1 VTMMIPLFK
10 THELKDDASK
20 GIEVNGKSLFAVRKN
35 GEIYLYWNRCP
46 HIGTPLD
53 WEEDKFLDADNA
65 LIQCATHGALFE
77 IDSGRCLVGPCRGKH
92 LQPVAFELA
101 DGVVS
106 VAEASLRGA

>member
-1 VTMMIPLFK
+1 MMIPLFK

-20 GIEVNGKSLFAVRKN
+20 GIEVNGKRLFAVRKN

-106 VAEASLRGA
+106 VAEASLRRA